1 MSEVKNVKIQNIIES
16 QIPEFIN
23 SESPLF
29 LEFLNQYY
37 ASLEYETGPIDLAV
51 NFNDYKKI
59 DHFSNSTFYS
69 KNNPC
74 TLTSEIFYFSDTIEV
89 NSTKGF
95 PKKLGLIKID
105 DEIITY
111 TDTTETS
118 FIGCIRGFSG
128 IQNSGSDE
136 YLSFSTTS
144 ASNHSENSGVKNLSL
159 DFFEILF
166 KKFKIQFL
174 PGFEDRD
181 FAQNIQLTNILFK
194 ARDFYTSKGTSV
206 SFKILFD
213 ILYSQNVDVNYP
225 IDYTL
230 SPSNSEYVITKNIL
244 VEQIIRNAQSKVLSS
259 ALIEK
264 LKGKTIFQNTSDL
277 QISASIFNVE
287 YRPFDGLDLFEISL
301 DSESIN
307 AEFISTKKT
316 KILEDVSV
324 GDSIITV
331 DSTVGFNNSGS
342 LLIKTDNLTFPLEIP
357 YESKTLGQF
366 TEVSGL
372 VDTVKYGS
380 DVIENNLLS
389 IIDDDGT
396 VFEFRLINIIETI
409 DLEKSSNL
417 RVNDKISLSSF
428 GSNQNDKLKFN
439 TWIYNNPI
447 NHLIEEIT
455 SDNVYLRIR
464 LYNQSVKFIPDEQ
477 LLLINSNDPSET
489 AIATVLNTFESLQGV
504 YVQTNFI
511 AEYQRY
517 DLVRKIISKGNS
529 KNQYFSDVDKIV
541 SGVRNTYIDYDE
553 KNVFIASSGIP
564 NYEFS
569 ATDNKIYVYTDSPET
584 DIIYS
589 PNHNYLTGEKV
600 FYVSG
605 YTAEQQQT
613 RIKSSAY
620 FVYKIDDEKIK
631 LSLSHSDIIAEKFI
645 NCTEIVEN
653 GNDYLVKFGYENRT
667 VKNQKTFKKIN
678 LEELKI
684 SSASKTTNDRTI
696 GMFLNGVEINSPTL
710 YDENIYYGKIESLIV
725 DGKGSGYDVI
735 NFNGLEILDS
745 EGTGASATAHIVGE
759 VSEIKVI
766 SPGVGY
772 QTKPNIT
779 ISGGNGEGAVLEPNL
794 VKTNIISQF
803 KGDLTGLDFDEET
816 ITFIGKHNF
825 DNGEEVI
832 YDSNSNVNIQPF
844 ITNSRYFVRKISDT
858 KIALHSTRN
867 DALNNANTIVL
878 ASVSTG
884 VHLLKSANVKNTI
897 TRVYVKNKGKGYSNA
912 KITIPSSLTINN
924 KDNGVNT
931 FENYILAKNHGFK
944 TGDIVYYETSN
955 YAISGLSTTNSYCVQ
970 VIDSNKFKLAEC
982 GIGTESTT
990 INLERKK
997 YINLSGIGTGTHT
1010 FKYPPIEIKIDSLS
1024 EIESSELLIPT
1035 LKPVVLGSIENIFL
1049 DTEGSNYG
1057 TSEIINFHRRPDIR
1071 VKEIP
1076 SEALLKPVIFNGVI
1090 IAVQILNKGRG
1101 YGEDLD
1107 LIISGDG
1114 KYAELDPVIVNGRFQ
1129 DVNVINGGVGYGEKT
1144 QIIIRR
1150 RGSGAKLIANI
1161 TEWKIN
1167 QVEKNNRYFN
1177 QIEDGFIIPSKDESL
1192 GLKYINFYSPKKL
1205 RYLLSDNISA
1215 SGQEI
1220 SPTSTNIRPYVI
1232 LGWAYDGN
1240 PIFEPYAKFESTIRK
1255 VNSSYRILNEEEKN
1269 TLDLNNLRPKSS
1281 SFPVGFFIQ
1290 DYIFD
1295 KKTTNGDLDEN
1306 NGMYINDSGLPGIS
1320 YGYFTTIDDGLT
1332 ALPVYPY
1339 IIGKEFKNFG
1349 NPENF
1354 EVSFNQDTDLSKLN
1368 LIRNIGPYYI
1378 DSFGSSYEE
1387 VDKVDEKIK
1396 QDFIVKSI
1404 KSSSIDKIVVYDP
1417 GIDYKVGDSI
1427 IFDNKD
1433 TGGNGAS
1440 AEIFKLKGKTIS
1452 NFSVGVSTFKNS
1464 YISQQGNNIKV
1475 NTKIPHNLS
1484 SNEEVLIKSISDSNK
1499 KKFEGF
1505 KNIFV
1510 SQKSTNLLEDVAPQ
1524 STTGQYTSISV
1535 SDVSGFEVDNFIQI
1549 NSETLKILRIS
1560 EKESKLYVNRSSG
1573 TATTHFSSN
1582 SSVILLPNTF
1592 YIKNE
1597 DYNINYKENVNTY
1610 FDPSTSVGLGTS
1622 GTEYYK
1628 NIPVL
1633 KAIGNLDGT
1642 NVNTRKYI
1650 GITTGVIKVG
1660 DFVYGDSISAGTK
1673 VVSVGI
1679 GSIEVNPIVN
1689 FNFGE
1694 ESQVIRIEREIYD
1707 KFVPSRAIFI
1717 ENHNFRTGQ
1726 ELIYS
1731 IGIGGTGLYVYDDVN
1746 SFGPFQL
1753 EDEQK
1758 IYAVNLGTNL
1768 LGISTLGFTTSSG
1781 IGTQF
1786 NSLIIQSPNTT
1797 IGYSHSLRTA
1807 YPELTGKVESYFIN
1821 VSTEG
1826 SHGLQTF
1833 DKVDLN
1839 VTTNKT
1845 KSITLRY
1852 DLLLRKITT
1861 DLIEFDSSQINTSTN
1876 EIPLIYE
1883 DLNTGDKI
1891 VYYDN
1896 NNPFN
1901 GLTNNQIYYV
1911 LRENSEAIKLCETQY
1926 DSSIGI
1932 AKSLPNVGLGTQ
1944 YFALVSPPI
1953 ILSDGDI
1960 INITLDE
1967 SLYKIDD
1974 TLNFDFKLFYD
1985 KEFKYEVEKYKYPEE
2000 NGIVIIDTTKYN
2012 FGSELYYNLIPTD
2025 STIDADFTILD
2036 SDAEVIGSNKIKIE
2050 KNLLNSNFAVIS
2062 TGSTSFKINLKIK
2075 PDVQAYDSDYNL
2087 DFVSYKTN
2095 SKNTLGPIDSIRI
2108 NYGGLNYKKIPK
2120 IVSIAST
2127 LGKGAIIRPESS
2139 KIGRIEQLERIK
2151 DGFDYPSDFTLKPIL
2166 SVPSVVNI
2174 KDIARVDYV
2183 GIITGGSGYLR
2194 PPSLRVVGNSNIKLQ
2209 AEIDGGVVSNV
2220 NIVENVSNLSQP
2232 LEIVTLRNSNGIE
2245 IDFIEVDG
2253 TNVTLELINSDVVL
2267 FPYITTGVG
2276 STISIF
2282 PFEVGDKIFVENC
2295 RKANIAENTDSFNSQ
2310 DYDYSFFTITAVDE
2324 DNFTI
2329 TYDMSEVKPNFN
2341 GNLLSGE
2348 SNYTTDFGYGYVT
2361 NKKNM
2366 PVFEMNIIDD
2376 LSYISAENV
2385 RSSDFRGVV
2394 MDNGWD
2400 NDVNQLR
2407 IKDAKGTLRQG
2418 EKLFGETSL
2427 LNGTVESFST
2437 FNLAATVGTSRRKI
2451 NDNIKDS
2458 GILNDYQQ
2466 RLSDNDYYQKFSYA
2480 LKSTVPYSI
2489 WKEPVLSLAHPSG
2502 FKEFSELD
2510 IYSVPSNDLKLETIE
2525 PDLSLV
2531 INIDN
2536 YSSMY
2541 ERHNF
2546 TMVSEDEENYY
2557 DGSIERVN
2565 LGAERANV
2573 SGIGITGP
2581 ILGIAL
2587 RPYILNKT
2595 NKVLQVDDIDS
2606 QFDGS
2611 NEYKSL
2617 GNKIIEVKTLEPF
2630 QVGISTLNI
2639 EIGDYIGLSTYL
2651 QPNSI
2656 VLGISTNKVTLNKP
2670 HKLSPY
2676 YGPIA
2681 TVGVNTTVDNSGAYP
2696 YEDTFDSTIFRFD
2709 FTSFTFDSQ

>member
-37 ASLEYETGPIDLAV
+37 TSLEYETGPIDLAV
-51 NFNDYKKI
+51 NFNEYKKI
-59 DHFSNSTFYS
+59 DHFSNATFYS
-69 KNNPC
+69 KNNSC
-74 TLTSEIFYFSDTIEV
+74 TLTSEVFYFSDTIEV

-95 PKKLGLIKID
+95 PQKLGLIKID

-118 FIGCIRGFSG
+118 FVGCIRGFSG
-128 IQNSGSDE
+128 IENSGSDE

-144 ASNHSENSGVKNLSL
+144 ASNHSENSIVKNLSL

-166 KKFKIQFL
+166 KKFKAQFL
-174 PGFEDRD
+174 PGFEDRN

-206 SFKILFD
+206 AFKILFD
-213 ILYSQNVDVNYP
+213 ILYSKNVDINYP

-230 SPSNSEYVITKNIL
+230 SPSSSEYVITKNIL

-264 LKGKTIFQNTSDL
+264 LKGKTIFQTTPNL
-277 QISASIFNVE
+277 EISASIFNIE
-287 YRPFDGLDLFEISL
+287 YRPFDGLNLFEISL

-316 KILEDVSV
+316 KIIEDVSV
-324 GDSIITV
+324 GDTTITV
-331 DSTVGFNNSGS
+331 DSTIGFNNSGN
-342 LLIKTDNLTFPLEIP
+342 LIIKTDNLTFPLEIP
-357 YESKTLGQF
+357 YQNKTLGQF

-380 DVIENNLLS
+380 DIIEDNFLS

-396 VFEFRLINIIETI
+396 IFEFRLINIIEKI

-417 RVNDKISLSSF
+417 RVDDKISLSSF
-428 GSNQNDKLKFN
+428 GSNLNDKLKFN

-447 NHLIEEIT
+447 NHLIQEIT
-455 SDNVYLRIR
+455 SDNAYLRIK

-477 LLLINSNDPSET
+477 LLLINSNDTSET
-489 AIATVLNTFESLQGV
+489 VIVTVLNTFESLQGI

-511 AEYQRY
+511 ADYQKY
-517 DLVRKIISKGNS
+517 DVARKIISKGNS
-529 KNQYFSDVDKIV
+529 KNQYFPEVDKIV
-541 SGVRNTYIDYDE
+541 SGIRNTYIDYDE
-553 KNVFIASSGIP
+553 KNVFVAASGIP

-569 ATDNKIYVYTDSPET
+569 ATDNRIYVYTDSTET
-584 DIIYS
+584 DVIYS

-605 YTAEQQQT
+605 YTAEQQEN

-620 FVYKIDDEKIK
+620 FVYKIDAERIK
-631 LSLSHSDIIAEKFI
+631 LSLSHSDIISEKFI
-645 NCTEIVEN
+645 NCKEIVEN

-667 VKNQKTFKKIN
+667 VKNQKIFKKIN

-725 DGKGSGYDVI
+725 DSEGSGYDVI

-844 ITNSRYFVRKISDT
+844 ITNSRYFVRKITDT
-858 KIALHSTRN
+858 KIALHNTKN
-867 DALNNANTIVL
+867 DALNNTNTIVL

-884 VHLLKSANVKNTI
+884 VHLLKSANLKNTI
-897 TRVYVKNKGKGYSNA
+897 TKVYIKNKGTGYSNA
-912 KITIPSSLTINN
+912 KITIPSLLSINN
-924 KDNGVNT
+924 KDNGINT

-944 TGDIVYYETSN
+944 TGDIVNYETSN
-955 YAISGLSTTNSYCVQ
+955 YTISGLSTTNSYCVQ
-970 VIDSNKFKLAEC
+970 VIDSDKFKLAEC

-997 YINLSGIGTGTHT
+997 YVNLSGIGTGTHT

-1024 EIESSELLIPT
+1024 EIESSELSIPT
-1035 LKPVVLGSIENIFL
+1035 LKPVVLGTIKNVFL
-1049 DTEGSNYG
+1049 NSSGSNYG

-1071 VKEIP
+1071 VKKIT
-1076 SEALLKPVIFNGVI
+1076 SEAVLKPVIFNGVI

-1129 DVNVINGGVGYGEKT
+1129 SVNVISGGVGYGGKT
-1144 QIIIRR
+1144 EIIVKR

-1167 QVEKNNRYFN
+1167 QVEKNKKYFN

-1205 RYLLSDNISA
+1205 RYLLSDNISS

-1240 PIFEPYAKFESTIRK
+1240 PIFGPYAKFESTIRK

-1269 TLDLNNLRPKSS
+1269 ILDLNNLRPKSS

-1295 KKTTNGDLDEN
+1295 KKITNGDLDEN
-1306 NGMYINDSGLPGIS
+1306 NGMYINDSSLPGIS
-1320 YGYFTTIDDGLT
+1320 YGYFTTIDDSLT
-1332 ALPVYPY
+1332 SLPVYPY
-1339 IIGKEFKNFG
+1339 IIGNEFKNFG
-1349 NPENF
+1349 NHENF

-1378 DSFGSSYEE
+1378 DSFGSSYDE
-1387 VDKVDEKIK
+1387 VNKVDEKFK
-1396 QDFIVKSI
+1396 QDFIVKNI
-1404 KSSSIDKIVVYDP
+1404 KASSIDKIAVYDP
-1417 GIDYKVGDSI
+1417 GINYRVGDSI
-1427 IFDNKD
+1427 LFDNKD

-1440 AEIFKLKGKTIS
+1440 AEISKLKGKTIS

-1484 SNEEVLIKSISDSNK
+1484 SSEEVLIRSISDSNK
-1499 KKFEGF
+1499 KIFEGF
-1505 KNIFV
+1505 KQISV
-1510 SQKSTNLLEDVAPQ
+1510 AQKTTNLLEDIAPQ
-1524 STTGQYTSISV
+1524 SITGQYTSISV
-1535 SDVSGFEVDNFIQI
+1535 SDVSGFEVDNFIRI
-1549 NSETLKILRIS
+1549 NSETLKVLKIS

-1573 TATTHFSSN
+1573 TATTHFSAN
-1582 SSVILLPNTF
+1582 SSVVLLPNVF
-1592 YIKNE
+1592 YVKNE
-1597 DYNINYKENVNTY
+1597 DYNINYKENINTY
-1610 FDPSTSVGLGTS
+1610 FDPSNSVGLGTS

-1633 KAIGNLDGT
+1633 KTFGDLNGT
-1642 NVNTRKYI
+1642 DVNTRKYI
-1650 GITTGVIKVG
+1650 GITTAEIKVN
-1660 DFVYGDSISAGTK
+1660 DFVYGNNISAGTK

-1679 GSIEVNPIVN
+1679 GSIEVNPIVEL
-1689 FNFGE
+1689 NFGE
-1694 ESQVIRIEREIYD
+1694 ETEVIRIEREVYD
-1707 KFVPSRAIFI
+1707 KFVPSRAIFV

-1731 IGIGGTGLYVYDDVN
+1731 VGIGGTGLHVYDDIN
-1746 SFGPFQL
+1746 SVGPFQL

-1758 IYAVNLGTNL
+1758 IYAVNLGNNL

-1786 NSLIIQSPNTT
+1786 NALIIQSPNTT
-1797 IGYSHSLRTA
+1797 IGYSHSLRTV
-1807 YPELTGKVESYFIN
+1807 YPELTGKVESYFI
-1821 VSTEG
+1821 SALTEG

-1833 DKVDLN
+1833 DRIDLS
-1839 VTTNKT
+1839 VTANKT

-1852 DLLLRKITT
+1852 DSTLRKITT
-1861 DLIEFDSSQINTSTN
+1861 DLIEFDSSQINTTTN
-1876 EIPLIYE
+1876 EIPLVYD
-1883 DLNTGDKI
+1883 DLNTGDKV

-1896 NNPFN
+1896 NQPFN
-1901 GLTNNQIYYV
+1901 GLENNQVYYI
-1911 LRENSEAIKLCETQY
+1911 LRENSEAIKLCESYY
-1926 DSSIGI
+1926 DSTVGS
-1932 AKSLPNVGLGTQ
+1932 AKSLPNVGVGTQ
-1944 YFALVSPPI
+1944 YFSLITPPI
-1953 ILSDGDI
+1953 KLYQGDI
-1960 INITLDE
+1960 INISLDE
-1967 SLYKIDD
+1967 SLYKNDD

-1985 KEFKYEVEKYKYPEE
+1985 KDFNYEVEKYKYSQE
-2000 NGIVIIDTTKYN
+2000 NGIIVLDTTKYN
-2012 FGSELYYNLIPTD
+2012 FGSEIYYNLIPID
-2025 STIDADFTILD
+2025 SIIDADFTILD
-2036 SDAEVIGSNKIKIE
+2036 TDFEVIGSNKIKIE
-2050 KNLLNSNFAVIS
+2050 KNPLNNNFSVVS

-2075 PDVQAYDSDYNL
+2075 PDIQDNYNL
-2087 DFVSYKTN
+2087 NFVSYSTN

-2127 LGKGAIIRPESS
+2127 LGKGAIIRPESN
-2139 KIGRIEQLERIK
+2139 KIGKIEELERIK

-2166 SVPSVVNI
+2166 SVPSVINI

-2183 GIITGGSGYLR
+2183 GILTGGSGYLR
-2194 PPSLRVVGNSNIKLQ
+2194 PPSLRVIGNSNIKLQ

-2220 NIVENVSNLSQP
+2220 NIIENVSNLSQP

-2253 TNVTLELINSDVVL
+2253 TNVTLELINSDVIL
-2267 FPYITTGVG
+2267 FPYVTTGVG
-2276 STISIF
+2276 STTFIF

-2295 RKANIAENTDSFNSQ
+2295 RKANIAEDTDSFNSQ
-2310 DYDYSFFTITAVDE
+2310 DYNYSFFTITAVDE

-2329 TYDMSEVKPNFN
+2329 TYDMSEVKSDFN

-2407 IKDAKGTLRQG
+2407 IKDASGTLRQG

-2427 LNGTVESFST
+2427 LNGTVESYTT
-2437 FNLAATVGTSRRKI
+2437 FNLVATVGTSRRKV
-2451 NDNIKDS
+2451 NDNIKNS

-2480 LKSTVPYSI
+2480 LKSTVPYST

-2510 IYSVPSNDLKLETIE
+2510 IYSIPSNDLKLETIE

-2573 SGIGITGP
+2573 SGIGVTGP

-2595 NKVLQVDDIDS
+2595 NKVLQIDDIDS

-2630 QVGISTLNI
+2630 QIGISTSNI

-2656 VLGISTNKVTLNKP
+2656 VVGISTNKVTLNKP
-2670 HKLSPY
+2670 HNLFPY
-2676 YGPIA
+2676 LGSIG
-2681 TVGVNTTVDNSGAYP
+2681 TVLANTTVDNAGAYS
-2696 YEDTFDSTIFRFD
+2696 YDDTFDSQAFGFD
-2709 FTSFTFDSQ
+2709 LGALTFDSN